1 MGGFQVAEVEGP
13 PLRSLNL
20 PVGDGTL
27 LPYVLLRNRV
37 FLDCWPILLFSAM
50 AGSPSS
56 PGPSNPAASLRP
68 ELPCCPA
75 GTMWGL
81 LSHLPLWAPFLTFT
95 SNHSSPGPLPY
106 TRGECSPVL
115 AFLLFSSSLGEC
127 AFRHC
132 FIVILGGGS
141 QEGQHTCV
149 ASSLSLNRN
158 LQFPL
163 FPFLLIYFFK
173 VNSYPQCGA

>member
-1 MGGFQVAEVEGP
+1 MIFVFLYLRVRLGWPVGRFPFLWEGSLCHTGGLQVAEVKGP

-50 AGSPSS
+50 AGSPASA
-56 PGPSNPAASLRP
+56 GPSNPAASLRP
-68 ELPCCPA
+68 ELPCRPA

-81 LSHLPLWAPFLTFT
+81 LSCLPLWAPFLAFI

-106 TRGECSPVL
+106 TR
-115 AFLLFSSSLGEC
+115 
-127 AFRHC
+127 
-132 FIVILGGGS
+132 
-141 QEGQHTCV
+141 
-149 ASSLSLNRN
+149 
-158 LQFPL
+158 
-163 FPFLLIYFFK
+163 
-173 VNSYPQCGA
+173 